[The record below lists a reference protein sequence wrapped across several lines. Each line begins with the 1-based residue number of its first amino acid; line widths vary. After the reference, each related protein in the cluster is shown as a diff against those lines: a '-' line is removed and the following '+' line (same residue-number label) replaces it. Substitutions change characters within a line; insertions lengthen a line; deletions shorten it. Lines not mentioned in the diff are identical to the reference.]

1 MSKKIEPPIEIKI
14 KMPIFNEEE
23 ESHNKKVWDSLMQKD
38 IKQEMLKV
46 SVQYK
51 KSAKGNRHR
60 SLNSQKSCESK

>member
-1 MSKKIEPPIEIKI
+1 MNKKIEPPIEIQI
-14 KMPIFNEEE
+14 NMPIFNEEE
-23 ESHNKKVWDSLMQKD
+23 PNNKRVWDNLIQKD

-51 KSAKGNRHR
+51 KSGKGNRHR